1 VPLHAEEPSNAQ
13 SLVAMGREGQGK
25 PSPEPSFNIHDFTRV
40 KNAALILKTLIEKGS
55 NTKSKTILHT
65 FNSSSRCGPIVDELI
80 DVGAIEILNLR
91 GDRNW
96 ISISPKGRNIVK
108 HWRRFLAAFNG
119 GNLGD

>member
-1 VPLHAEEPSNAQ
+1 VAQ
-13 SLVAMGREGQGK
+13 PQTRESMEGQG
-25 PSPEPSFNIHDFTRV
+25 PTIPEPSFNIHDFTRV

-108 HWRRFLAAFNG
+108 HWRKFIATFNG
-119 GNLGD
+119 GKETWE